1 MERPALPTLRQLA
14 YLVEL
19 SARLNF
25 RVAAEAQFVTQST
38 LSAGIKELE
47 TLLGVQLVERDNRNV
62 RLTAIGENVVARAK
76 ELLAAATDLAEAA
89 RAAARPLSGPLRL
102 GAIPTIAPYLLPRVL
117 PALRRAYGD
126 LKLYLRE
133 DVTKVLLERLRAG
146 GLDVALI
153 ALPFDTGD
161 LYLRELFRDEF
172 SLVTRE
178 ADRAVGNKGIALR
191 KIDTGDMLLLEEGHC
206 LRDHV
211 IAACGPRRGTW
222 ETRVEATSLTTLI
235 QMVEG
240 GLGMTL
246 LPGIT
251 LEAGILK
258 GTRLVARRFSPPVP
272 SRTLALVAR
281 RTSPRRRDADL
292 LADFL
297 IDQRRG
303 WRIGAAATLLLA
315 DDDIGRLDDGA
326 GFVSDLEAELLGGLD
341 RDRGGDR
348 GAAFDGD
355 RDARRRRS
363 QHHVYDAPLQRHCA
377 RSAS

>member
-25 RVAAEAQFVTQST
+25 RVAAEARFVTQST

-47 TLLGVQLVERDNRNV
+47 TVLGVQLVERDNRNV
-62 RLTAIGENVVARAK
+62 RLTAIGEDVVARAR

-89 RAAARPLSGPLRL
+89 RAATRPLSGPLRL

-117 PALRRAYGD
+117 PALRKAYAD

-161 LYLRELFRDEF
+161 LYVRELFRDDF

-178 ADRAVGNKGIALR
+178 ADRAAGSKVVALR

-206 LRDHV
+206 LRDHA

-222 ETRVEATSLTTLI
+222 ESRVEATSLTTLI

-240 GLGMTL
+240 GLGVTL

-272 SRTLALVAR
+272 SRMLALVAR

-303 WRIGAAATLLLA
+303 SRQGV
-315 DDDIGRLDDGA
+315 G
-326 GFVSDLEAELLGGLD
+326 S
-341 RDRGGDR
+341 
-348 GAAFDGD
+348 
-355 RDARRRRS
+355 RRRYA
-363 QHHVYDAPLQRHCA
+363 V
-377 RSAS
+377 SA